1 MPEKLVTIST
11 LARLLKTTNHTIR
24 YYEDEGLFK
33 PAEIAPN
40 GYRKYGMSQA
50 YQLSFILFLRQLD
63 FSVAS
68 IKQILQTN
76 PSVTDLLLAKKIAI
90 QTERHRL
97 EQLEKIL
104 DDQLNIHQSSASP
117 TLKVATPI
125 YLQSV
130 KRLPI
135 DYDFGITE
143 IMDGNWNPDFI
154 LRKLYYVITPDYY
167 DICLVST
174 KPTSQKIA
182 PGEYQLTP
190 IKASSA
196 ESFDQQLAPY
206 LKNQKRIIALEDRRG
221 FLTANS
227 NLVVHLLIQKT

>member
-1 MPEKLVTIST
+1 
-11 LARLLKTTNHTIR
+11 
-24 YYEDEGLFK
+24 
-33 PAEIAPN
+33 
-40 GYRKYGMSQA
+40 
-50 YQLSFILFLRQLD
+50 
-63 FSVAS
+63 
-68 IKQILQTN
+68 
-76 PSVTDLLLAKKIAI
+76 
-90 QTERHRL
+90 
-97 EQLEKIL
+97 
-104 DDQLNIHQSSASP
+104 
-117 TLKVATPI
+117 
-125 YLQSV
+125 
-130 KRLPI
+130 
-135 DYDFGITE
+135 
-143 IMDGNWNPDFI
+143 
-154 LRKLYYVITPDYY
+154 LYYVITPDYY